1 MCLVEIFYDN
11 KNAVEHGFCWRFVVY
26 KIYMTISLSLLIIG
40 FFSLAVGSILGY
52 YTRQTIAKGQVNTAE
67 SKATHIIS
75 GAEEKAKEEIVRAKN
90 KAIEILDKTEEK
102 IKSREEQ
109 IQHEQ
114 RRVEKREE
122 SLDYREKEIQKSL
135 DALVKKG
142 EEIKNLRK
150 QVEEIREAEQRKMEE
165 ISGMSAEDAEK
176 VLFARVEDQAKDHL
190 ARQVIKL
197 EKDNI
202 EELEQRANNIMV
214 QVIQRYARSHASE
227 FMTSTVH
234 IPSEDVK
241 GKIIGKEGRNIR
253 ALEKFTGVEIIID
266 DSPDTVIISS
276 FDPVRRAIAKI
287 VLEKLVEDG
296 RINPSRIEEMVTFAE
311 KEINKNIKE
320 AGESAVYELGI
331 VGLHPKL
338 IHILG
343 SLRYRTSFKQN
354 VLLHSLEVAFIAG
367 ALASELGYDVNVAKK
382 AGLLHDIG
390 KAIDHKVE
398 GTHVSIGIKIL
409 EKFGIAKE
417 VIYAMRSHHEEYP
430 YATPEAFI
438 ITAADAISASRPG
451 ARRDTVENYIKR
463 LEELEALVN
472 SFEGVEKTFAIQAGR
487 EVRVFVNP
495 EKIDDAKMT
504 ILARNIAD
512 RVQNEL
518 KYPGEI
524 KVNVMR
530 ETRAVEI
537 AR

>member
-1 MCLVEIFYDN
+1 
-11 KNAVEHGFCWRFVVY
+11 
-26 KIYMTISLSLLIIG
+26 MTISLSLLIIG

-52 YTRQTIAKGQVNTAE
+52 YARQTIAKGQMNTAE
-67 SKATHIIS
+67 SRATQIIS
-75 GAEEKAKEEIVRAKN
+75 GAEEKAKEEIVSAKN
-90 KAIEILDKTEEK
+90 KAIEILDKAEEK
-102 IKSREEQ
+102 IKTREEQ
-109 IQHEQ
+109 SQHEQ
-114 RRVEKREE
+114 RRIEKREE

-176 VLFARVEDQAKDHL
+176 VLFSRVEDQAKDHL

-253 ALEKFTGVEIIID
+253 ALEKLTGVEIIID

-296 RINPSRIEEMVTFAE
+296 RINPSRIEEMVSFAE

-320 AGESAVYELGI
+320 AGESAAYELGI

-472 SFEGVEKTFAIQAGR
+472 SFDGVEKTFAIQAGR

-518 KYPGEI
+518 KYPGEV

>member
-1 MCLVEIFYDN
+1 
-11 KNAVEHGFCWRFVVY
+11 
-26 KIYMTISLSLLIIG
+26 MTISLSLLIIG
-40 FFSLAVGSILGY
+40 FFSLAAGSILGY
-52 YTRQTIAKGQVNTAE
+52 YTRQTIAKGQLNTAE
-67 SKATHIIS
+67 SKASHIIS
-75 GAEEKAKEEIVRAKN
+75 SAEENVRAKN

-135 DALVKKG
+135 EALVKKG

-150 QVEEIREAEQRKMEE
+150 QVEEIREAEQRKIEE
-165 ISGMSAEDAEK
+165 VSGMSVEDAEK
-176 VLFARVEDQAKDHL
+176 ILFARVEDQAKDHL

-343 SLRYRTSFKQN
+343 SLLYRTSFKQN

-367 ALASELGYDVNVAKK
+367 ALASELGYDVNIAKK

>member
-1 MCLVEIFYDN
+1 
-11 KNAVEHGFCWRFVVY
+11 
-26 KIYMTISLSLLIIG
+26 MTISLSLLIIG
-40 FFSLAVGSILGY
+40 FFSLAIGSILGY
-52 YTRQTIAKGQVNTAE
+52 YARQTIAKGQLNTAE
-67 SKATHIIS
+67 SKAIQIIS
-75 GAEEKAKEEIVRAKN
+75 GAEEKAKEEIVSAKN
-90 KAIEILDKTEEK
+90 KAIEILDKAEEK
-102 IKSREEQ
+102 IKTREEQ
-109 IQHEQ
+109 SQHEQ
-114 RRVEKREE
+114 RRIEKREE

-165 ISGMSAEDAEK
+165 ISGMSTEDAEK
-176 VLFARVEDQAKDHL
+176 VLFSRVEDQAKDHL

-253 ALEKFTGVEIIID
+253 ALEKLTGVEIIID

-296 RINPSRIEEMVTFAE
+296 RINPSRIEEMVSFAE

-320 AGESAVYELGI
+320 AGESAAYELGI

-472 SFEGVEKTFAIQAGR
+472 SFDGVEKTFAIQAGR

-518 KYPGEI
+518 KYPGEV

>member
-1 MCLVEIFYDN
+1 
-11 KNAVEHGFCWRFVVY
+11 
-26 KIYMTISLSLLIIG
+26 MTISLSLLAIG
-40 FFSLAVGSILGY
+40 FFSLAIGSMLGY
-52 YTRQTIAKGQVNTAE
+52 YARQTIAKGQVNTAE

-75 GAEEKAKEEIVRAKN
+75 SAEEKAKEEIVRAKN
-90 KAIEILDKTEEK
+90 KAIEILDKAEEK
-102 IKSREEQ
+102 IKIREEQ
-109 IQHEQ
+109 SQHEQ

-135 DALVKKG
+135 DTLVKKG

-150 QVEEIREAEQRKMEE
+150 QVEEIREEEQRKIEE
-165 ISGMSAEDAEK
+165 ISGMSVQDAEK
-176 VLFARVEDQAKDHL
+176 VLFTRVEDQAKDHL

-234 IPSEDVK
+234 ISSEDVK

-253 ALEKFTGVEIIID
+253 ALEKFTGVEVIID
-266 DSPDTVIISS
+266 DSPDTIIISS
-276 FDPVRRAIAKI
+276 FDPVRRAVAKI
-287 VLEKLVEDG
+287 ALEKLMEDG
-296 RINPSRIEEMVTFAE
+296 RINPSRIEEMVAFAE
-311 KEINKNIKE
+311 KEINKSIKE

-472 SFEGVEKTFAIQAGR
+472 SFDGVEKTFAIQAGR